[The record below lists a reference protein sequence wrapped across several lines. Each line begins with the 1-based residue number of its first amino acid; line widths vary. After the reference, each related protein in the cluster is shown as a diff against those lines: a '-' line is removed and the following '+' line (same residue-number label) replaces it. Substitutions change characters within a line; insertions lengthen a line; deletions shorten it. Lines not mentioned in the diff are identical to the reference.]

1 MGYRLWSALQPIVDL
16 RSGDVVAHEALLRGA
31 PGTEWESPAALF
43 EKASAL
49 GHRVTL
55 EAIARDLSL
64 RRLADLPPNQKIFVN
79 IDALSPEIPAMPGHA
94 EIDPRRVVLE
104 ISEQQPVLMNPPLL
118 AQVARWRGQGHAIAL
133 DDYGA
138 GYMGLGAILTL
149 MPDLLKLDRVIIA
162 NLDQDPKRQVIVKH
176 MVEMCGELG
185 ILLLAEG
192 IETVAELW
200 VLQDV
205 GVTVGQGFLLGRPQ
219 QSAVDHVVL
228 PPRSQTPRR
237 KKRTQSLSS
246 TP

>member
-1 MGYRLWSALQPIVDL
+1 MGHGLWSALQPIVDL

-104 ISEQQPVLMNPPLL
+104 ISEQQPVLMNPTLL

-133 DDYGA
+133 DD
-138 GYMGLGAILTL
+138 AILTL

-176 MVEMCGELG
+176 MVEICGELG

-192 IETVAELW
+192 IETVAELR

-228 PPRSQTPRR
+228 PPPRSQTPRR

>member
-1 MGYRLWSALQPIVDL
+1 MGYGLWSALQPIVDL
-16 RSGDVVAHEALLRGA
+16 HSGNVLAHEALLRGA

-43 EKASAL
+43 KQVSAL

-64 RRLADLPPNQKIFVN
+64 RRLADLPQSQKLFVN
-79 IDALSPEIPAMPGHA
+79 IDALSPEIPAMPGHP
-94 EIDPRRVVLE
+94 EIDPQRVVLE
-104 ISEQQPVLMNPPLL
+104 VSEQQPVLTNSTLRE
-118 AQVARWRGQGHAIAL
+118 QVARWREQGHAIAL
-133 DDYGA
+133 DDYGS

-162 NLDQDPKRQVIVKH
+162 DLDQDPKRQVIVKH

-192 IETVAELW
+192 IETVAELRA
-200 VLQDV
+200 LQDV
-205 GVTVGQGFLLGRPQ
+205 GVTAGQGFLLGRPQ
-219 QSAVDHVVL
+219 QNAVDHVVL

-237 KKRTQSLSS
+237 QKRTRSVPAQ
-246 TP
+246 P